1 MAMSAETKDIIRA
14 IVENVSKGYY
24 FDAHYVIQQLKKRVK
39 GGGNLY
45 VMDCEYSM
53 AVWHS
58 LISRQVNSLI
68 EEGIVEKVNG
78 KSYSLS
84 EQDTYM
90 PNNLWI
96 KKKNKKPLPEDLK
109 KRLII

>member
-1 MAMSAETKDIIRA
+1 MAMSPEMKALIKA
-14 IVENVSKGYY
+14 VVEDVAKGYY
-24 FDAHYVIQQLKKRVK
+24 FDAHYVIQQVRERVR
-39 GGGNLY
+39 GGGDLY
-45 VMDCEYSM
+45 VMDCECTM

-68 EEGIVEKVNG
+68 KEGIVEKVNG

-84 EQDTYM
+84 ERDSYM

-96 KKKNKKPLPEDLK
+96 KKKKRKPLPDEL
-109 KRLII
+109 RRW